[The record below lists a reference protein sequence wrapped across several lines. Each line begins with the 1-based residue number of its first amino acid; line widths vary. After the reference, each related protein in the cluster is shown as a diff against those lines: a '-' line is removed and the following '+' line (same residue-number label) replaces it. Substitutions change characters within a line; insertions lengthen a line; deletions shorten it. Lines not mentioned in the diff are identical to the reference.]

1 MSRKFSIVK
10 TIDYDK
16 ISSEIEEYIMRT
28 GEKPYLF
35 MHIDTIDTIW
45 NELKSTFTKFVDPS
59 YVLNNSKSTDVRAEY
74 EGCRIYVNNDL
85 KFGEV
90 EIR

>member
-1 MSRKFSIVK
+1 MSRRFSIIK

-16 ISSEIEEYIMRT
+16 ISSEIEEYKMRT

-45 NELKSTFTKFVDPS
+45 NKLKFTLTKFVDPL
-59 YVLNNSKSTDVRAEY
+59 YVLNNKSADMKAEY
-74 EGCRIYVNNDL
+74 EGCKMYVNNDL